1 MTSKPDALLVL
12 TPAAASRIMSE
23 ADAADLDEVLIR
35 FAARICDDGV
45 TVEYGMGFDE
55 RREQDTV
62 LEIDGVTVLI
72 SPPSIDLLAG
82 TTVDFVEIAPGEHR
96 FIFSEPGS
104 DTDSDPG
111 PSAPD
116 AHPRR
121 AAHGERGEDEDR

>member
-1 MTSKPDALLVL
+1 MTPAPDALLVL

-35 FAARICDDGV
+35 FAARIGDDGA

-55 RREQDTV
+55 RREQDTEI
-62 LEIDGVTVLI
+62 EIDGVTVLV

-96 FIFSEPGS
+96 FIFSR
-104 DTDSDPG
+104 PG
-111 PSAPD
+111 PDPDPD
-116 AHPRR
+116 APGEPPPH
-121 AAHGERGEDEDR
+121 AAPGKRGDDDHR